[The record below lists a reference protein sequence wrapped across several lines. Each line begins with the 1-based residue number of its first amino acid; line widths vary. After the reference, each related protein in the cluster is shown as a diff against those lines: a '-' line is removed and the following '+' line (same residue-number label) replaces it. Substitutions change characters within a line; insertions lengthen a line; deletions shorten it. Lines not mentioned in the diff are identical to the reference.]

1 MRQYTYTLAR
11 IQSVSGG
18 YTAVAAYAV
27 AIAVIFLLAGWILLA
42 VGNRL
47 GTRKG
52 STAAA
57 REVTRG

>member
-1 MRQYTYTLAR
+1 
-11 IQSVSGG
+11 
-18 YTAVAAYAV
+18 VAAYAV

-52 STAAA
+52 STAVA

>member
-1 MRQYTYTLAR
+1 MTVVGIVFTLLLR
-11 IQSVSGG
+11 NEDSG
-18 YTAVAAYAV
+18 AAYAV

-52 STAAA
+52 IPP
-57 REVTRG
+57 